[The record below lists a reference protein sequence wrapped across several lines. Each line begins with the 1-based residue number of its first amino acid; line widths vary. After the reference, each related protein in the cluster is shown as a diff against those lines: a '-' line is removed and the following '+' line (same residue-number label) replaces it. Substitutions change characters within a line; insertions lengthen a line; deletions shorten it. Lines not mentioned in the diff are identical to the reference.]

1 MKIKFLVTIIAGM
14 SAASLN
20 ANTVSSSF
28 GPMAG
33 ATFGGSGIPNDA
45 VEMTTISGIS
55 DPFVAAGSDTL
66 TIGLSAHARFA
77 TPGDLQNNGAGTY
90 DATTGTQLNS
100 HGTPL
105 ALWNF
110 DFDIN
115 SSAGFVQRY
124 QYTLTFGLEG
134 GSSTSL
140 NPITTF
146 TDSTGG
152 PGSFQ
157 NSENLGFPSLGS
169 LIGFN
174 PNETGI
180 YDVTIDAYEGATHL
194 GSDTIH
200 INVSSVPDGGT
211 TCGLLAAGF
220 LGLLLVKRT
229 AKRHFGA
236 FMTSEG

>member
-1 MKIKFLVTIIAGM
+1 M
-14 SAASLN
+14 
-20 ANTVSSSF
+20 
-28 GPMAG
+28 PG

-45 VEMTTISGIS
+45 VEMTTISDIS
-55 DPFVAAGSDTL
+55 DPFVQSGSDTL

-77 TPGDLQNNGAGTY
+77 VGDLPSNNGTY
-90 DATTGTQLNS
+90 YANTGTQLNS

-115 SSAGFVQRY
+115 SSAGFAQRY
-124 QYTLTFGLEG
+124 QYTLTYGLQG
-134 GSSTSL
+134 GSSATI

-146 TDSTGG
+146 TDSTGA

-157 NSENLGFPSLGS
+157 NSENLSFPSLGS
-169 LIGFN
+169 LIGFD
-174 PNETGI
+174 PDQAGI
-180 YDVTIDAYEGATHL
+180 YDVTIDAYEGQTLL

-211 TCGLLAAGF
+211 TAGLLAAGF
-220 LGLLLVKRT
+220 LGLLLMKRT